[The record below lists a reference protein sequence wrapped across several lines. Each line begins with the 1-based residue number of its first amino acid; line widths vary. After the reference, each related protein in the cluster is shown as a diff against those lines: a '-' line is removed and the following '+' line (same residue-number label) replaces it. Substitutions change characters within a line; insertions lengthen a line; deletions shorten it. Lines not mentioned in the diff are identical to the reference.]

1 MNEFADT
8 VAGECARGAA
18 SPAVAT
24 ARTAVLAGVPRAEI
38 PGRLS
43 EKLKQIVP
51 AGSLLCVDTF
61 QRLQGAANSCAPR
74 VIVVDDRI
82 LGRAP
87 LPSSLAELAAA
98 SPLIVVAPYAR
109 HAEIGELVSAGRA
122 DFVPRAADWESLA
135 ANLIERRLRRGR
147 DGETPVEPRDAP
159 REDLGE
165 IFRHEINNPLTGI
178 LGNAEMLLAHSEKF
192 PAAETQRIRTMVEL
206 AVRLR
211 ETVRRVS
218 NTWGRR

>member
-1 MNEFADT
+1 MNESLGTMPAK
-8 VAGECARGAA
+8 CARGAEH
-18 SPAVAT
+18 PAVGT
-24 ARTAVLAGVPRAEI
+24 RKTAVLAGIPRAEI
-38 PGRLS
+38 PGRLA
-43 EKLKQIVP
+43 EKLKEIVP
-51 AGSLLCVDTF
+51 AGSLLCVDTL
-61 QRLQGAANSCAPR
+61 QRLRDAANVRAPE

-87 LPSSLAELAAA
+87 LPDALAELAAV
-98 SPLIVVAPYAR
+98 SPLILVGACGR
-109 HAEIGELVSAGRA
+109 HAEIGDMVSTGRA

-135 ANLIERRLRRGR
+135 ANLIERRLRRRG
-147 DGETPVEPRDAP
+147 DWEISTEPLAAARA
-159 REDLGE
+159 DLGE

>member
-1 MNEFADT
+1 MNEFADIL
-8 VAGECARGAA
+8 ADECARGAA
-18 SPAVAT
+18 DPAEVT
-24 ARTAVLAGVPRAEI
+24 ARTAVLAGIPRAEI
-38 PGRLS
+38 AGRLA

-51 AGSLLCVDTF
+51 AGSLLCVDTL
-61 QRLQGAANSCAPR
+61 QRLRESASGRAPH

-82 LGRAP
+82 LGRTS
-87 LPSSLAELAAA
+87 LPESLAELAAA
-98 SPLIVVAPYAR
+98 SPLIVVAAYGR

-147 DGETPVEPRDAP
+147 DSETSVELPATA